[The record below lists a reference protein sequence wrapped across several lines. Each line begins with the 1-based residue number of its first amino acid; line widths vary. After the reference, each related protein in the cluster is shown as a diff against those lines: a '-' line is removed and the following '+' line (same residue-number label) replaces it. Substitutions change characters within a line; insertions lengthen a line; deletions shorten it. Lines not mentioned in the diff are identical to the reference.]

1 MQDGNVFIEA
11 FTEKMSPRF
20 IPVAGPEQIKEAFTQ
35 VTEANKLYVHDR
47 QLAVPEEWLM
57 AATLDFGDWL
67 CDHIPFSNEAS
78 LCQMFKDVPFMD
90 QYLMYAAGE
99 RVQDMQAELEEYGG
113 IPHEIHLTAKI
124 VANAISC
131 TPSPMTI
138 SYVSGM
144 DEVDTFYIPATD
156 LDGVVDEHKVEEQ
169 VESAGKIPPTPR
181 IVCWLEC
188 FHAAVRCL
196 LHGGGAITVC
206 VHEKDCVALG
216 AVVLAA
222 GRAWIISGAA
232 AAKACMSALDG
243 EDSVGRVI
251 SEFVPGCRL
260 MAESRMLAACVA
272 AAGADTMDAASR
284 HLHKND
290 LDLVQA
296 FSINPAVVS
305 SDFDDN
311 IHVYIV
317 PVEVSS
323 LPLPDLFDAVIDMDP
338 FTTGIEASQ
347 CVLAAAVARGASEI
361 ILEGNMDA
369 TIEEVSEFASFV
381 TLDTNNRPFDM
392 DALGMLFECDEFRE
406 EIRTTDMM
414 LEMYDELDEPRKAE
428 INAIIDAVISDP
440 SASKTVIFMEDEASG
455 DGSVKAHSAY
465 LPAGVPKEA
474 VEEAMDRFKALCT
487 KCLFSSNMRMLL
499 AKRTSDNAPVI
510 VSAVIWERGSWSNM
524 GSSKIIELLESTNI
538 GMYLG
543 VAPGEPFDYR
553 DIPRPR

>member
-11 FTEKMSPRF
+11 FTETMSPRLV
-20 IPVAGPEQIKEAFTQ
+20 PVSNPEDIKKALVQ
-35 VTEANKLYVHDR
+35 VDDTNKLYVKDG
-47 QLAVPEEWLM
+47 QLSVPEEWLM

-67 CDHIPFSNEAS
+67 CDHMPFSNESS
-78 LCQMFKDVPFMD
+78 LCYLFREIPFME

-99 RVQDMQAELEEYGG
+99 RVQDMQAEIEDYGG
-113 IPHEIHLTAKI
+113 LPHEIHLTAKI

-131 TPSPMTI
+131 TPSAMTI

-144 DEVDTFYIPATD
+144 DDVDTFYVPKTD
-156 LDGVVDEHKVEEQ
+156 DAGLVDEHKVEAQ
-169 VESAGKIPPTPR
+169 VMSEGKIPPTPR

-188 FHAAVRCL
+188 FHAAARCL

-206 VHEKDCVALG
+206 VHEDDCVALG

-222 GRAWIISGAA
+222 GRAWIISGEAA
-232 AAKACMSALDG
+232 AHACMSALDG
-243 EDSVGRVI
+243 EDSVGYVI

-272 AAGADTMDAASR
+272 AAGAETMDAAAM
-284 HLHKND
+284 HLKENG

-296 FSINPAVVS
+296 FSINPAIVS

-317 PVEVSS
+317 PLEVSS

-338 FTTGIEASQ
+338 FTTGVEASQ

-361 ILEGNMDA
+361 ILEGNMDS
-369 TIEEVSEFASFV
+369 TIEAVSEFASFA
-381 TLDTNNRPFDM
+381 TLDTNNRPFDE
-392 DALGMLFECDEFRE
+392 AELEMLFECDEYRDE
-406 EIRTTDMM
+406 LRTTDMM
-414 LEMYDELDEPRKAE
+414 LEMYEDLDPTRKAE
-428 INAIIDAVISDP
+428 IDAIIDAVVADP
-440 SASKTVIFMEDEASG
+440 SASKTAIFLEGETSA
-455 DGSVKAHSAY
+455 DGGVKAHSAY
-465 LPAGVPKEA
+465 LPAGVPREA
-474 VEEAMDRFKALCT
+474 VEETLPRLKALCT
-487 KCLFSSNMRMLL
+487 KCLFAPNMKMLL
-499 AKRTSDNAPVI
+499 SKRSLDNQPVV
-510 VSAVIWERGSWSNM
+510 VSAISWDKGSWSNM
-524 GSSKIIELLESTNI
+524 GGDKVVDFLETTNI

-543 VAPGEPFDYR
+543 VAPGEPFDYQ